1 MNDLI
6 NMETCRKL
14 REVIHVLTETP
25 VITKKEFLELAFL
38 LATIMERIEKEQQD
52 EVIP

>member
-25 VITKKEFLELAFL
+25 VITKKEFLELAFF
-38 LATIMERIEKEQQD
+38 AGYNNGTNRKRTTR
-52 EVIP
+52 